1 MPVAILSFSTR
12 KSFSG
17 PKIITPIIE
26 IERERERDRK
36 KDETG
41 FGCGGVHFPGRPDF
55 VNVA

>member
-26 IERERERDRK
+26 IEREREREKR
-36 KDETG
+36 DETG